1 MLFFTKHPH
10 KFGSC
15 AGKRMS
21 QALMCFVHP
30 MCTSA
35 CFGMELTGLARVA
48 TTLLQVE
55 QARDNFNDH
64 EAVRLKKLARL
75 TGIKDDAKD
84 SKPKAK

>member
-15 AGKRMS
+15 AGKR
-21 QALMCFVHP
+21 MCFVHP

-55 QARDNFNDH
+55 QARDDFNDH
-64 EAVRLKKLARL
+64 EAARLKKLARL
-75 TGIKDDAKD
+75 AGIKDDAND